1 MTDKRSTRTKFTV
14 KKKRDVIHNIFPDS
28 LLFANQ
34 IELQHLIFGGNFSK
48 IQENVLLN
56 KPRMTALQQQWLGL
70 GHVA

>member
-34 IELQHLIFGGNFSK
+34 IELQHLIFAGNFAK
-48 IQENVLLN
+48 IQEQLFT
-56 KPRMTALQQQWLGL
+56 K
-70 GHVA
+70 